1 MTIKDNQKVF
11 FGKEKVSKSEKQK
24 GVNEIFSKVTSN
36 YDLMNDFM
44 SLGAH
49 RLWKNTFVKEARI
62 VKNSTILDLAGGT
75 GDITKIIQKEYSNCK
90 VYLSDQN
97 SSMVNFARDRAMN
110 EGFIN
115 NTFFDTSSA
124 EKLPFKNSFFNHVFI
139 SFGFR
144 NFSDKGKALS
154 EIIRVLKK
162 GGNLHI
168 LEFAKVQNKT
178 FSKIYDFYSYELIP
192 RIGNLVSSD
201 KESYEYL
208 VNSIRTH
215 ESQEE
220 TCEMLKSNGF
230 SSAEYKNLFN
240 GIVAIHRATK

>member
-49 RLWKNTFVKEARI
+49 RLWKNTFVKEAKI

-75 GDITKIIQKEYSNCK
+75 GDITKIIQKKYYNCK

-124 EKLPFKNSFFNHVFI
+124 EKLPFKNSFFN
-139 SFGFR
+139 
-144 NFSDKGKALS
+144 L
-154 EIIRVLKK
+154 
-162 GGNLHI
+162 
-168 LEFAKVQNKT
+168 
-178 FSKIYDFYSYELIP
+178 
-192 RIGNLVSSD
+192 
-201 KESYEYL
+201 
-208 VNSIRTH
+208 
-215 ESQEE
+215 
-220 TCEMLKSNGF
+220 
-230 SSAEYKNLFN
+230 
-240 GIVAIHRATK
+240 

>member
-1 MTIKDNQKVF
+1 
-11 FGKEKVSKSEKQK
+11 
-24 GVNEIFSKVTSN
+24 
-36 YDLMNDFM
+36 
-44 SLGAH
+44 
-49 RLWKNTFVKEARI
+49 
-62 VKNSTILDLAGGT
+62 
-75 GDITKIIQKEYSNCK
+75 
-90 VYLSDQN
+90 
-97 SSMVNFARDRAMN
+97 MVNFARDRAMN

-162 GGNLHI
+162 GGTLHF

-178 FSKIYDFYSYELIP
+178 FSKIYDFYSY
-192 RIGNLVSSD
+192 D
-201 KESYEYL
+201 
-208 VNSIRTH
+208 SIRTH

-230 SSAEYKNLFN
+230 YSAEYKNLFN

>member
-1 MTIKDNQKVF
+1 MTTKDNQKVF
-11 FGKEKVSKSEKQK
+11 FGKEKVSKLEKQK
-24 GVNEIFSKVTSN
+24 GVNDIFSKVTSK

-49 RLWKNTFVKEARI
+49 RLWKITLVKEAKI
-62 VKNSTILDLAGGT
+62 AENSTVLDLAGGT
-75 GDITKIIQKEYSNCK
+75 GDITKIIHKENNNCK

-97 SSMVNFARDRAMN
+97 SSMVDFAKDRAMN

-115 NTFFDTSSA
+115 KTFFDTSSA
-124 EKLPFKNSFFNHVFI
+124 EKLPFKDNYFNHVFI

-144 NFSDKGKALS
+144 NFSDKYKALS
-154 EIIRVLKK
+154 EILRVLKK
-162 GGNLHI
+162 GGVLHI
-168 LEFAKVQNKT
+168 LEFSKVQNKT

-192 RIGNLVSSD
+192 RMGNLVSND
-201 KESYEYL
+201 KSSYEYL

-220 TCEMLKSNGF
+220 ICRMLKSSGF

-240 GIVAIHRATK
+240 GIVAIHRAIK